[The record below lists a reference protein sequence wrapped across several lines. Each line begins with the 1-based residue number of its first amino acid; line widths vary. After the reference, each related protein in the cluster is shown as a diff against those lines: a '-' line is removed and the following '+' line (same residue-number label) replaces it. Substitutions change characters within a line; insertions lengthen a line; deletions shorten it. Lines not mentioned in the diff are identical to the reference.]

1 MSLDLNS
8 TLNSI
13 ANFSQ
18 VYGLKFLTGIIILVV
33 GLSLIKV
40 TTNIIEKT
48 LTLRKVDPTLIPFLK
63 GLSSISLKVALFISI
78 LGTVGV
84 KTTSFIAILGSAGLA
99 IGLAMQGSLSHFAGG
114 VLLLIF
120 RPFKVDDF
128 IETMGHSGTVYE
140 IGIISTKMR
149 TPDNK
154 VIIIPNG
161 PLAGSSIINYSAE
174 ETRRVDWVFGIS
186 YDDDLKKAQSLLL
199 KALEEDERILKD
211 KPLFARV
218 EALADSSVNFKVRAW
233 VNSADYWDLYFD
245 YLEKIKLSFDAENI
259 TFPFPQRDLH
269 ILKES

>member
-1 MSLDLNS
+1 
-8 TLNSI
+8 
-13 ANFSQ
+13 
-18 VYGLKFLTGIIILVV
+18 
-33 GLSLIKV
+33 
-40 TTNIIEKT
+40 
-48 LTLRKVDPTLIPFLK
+48 
-63 GLSSISLKVALFISI
+63 
-78 LGTVGV
+78 
-84 KTTSFIAILGSAGLA
+84 
-99 IGLAMQGSLSHFAGG
+99 
-114 VLLLIF
+114 
-120 RPFKVDDF
+120 
-128 IETMGHSGTVYE
+128 MGHSGTVYE

-233 VNSADYWDLYFD
+233 VKSADYWDLYFD